1 MSMPKPPPRK
11 PPTGKRPAHPPSGR
25 RPGPAAGWRLW
36 LPLAI
41 AVGLGVVAV
50 VWLSGGSGGGGG
62 QPAGGVRA
70 VGEAAPPVRLASTS
84 GQTVDVAS
92 FRGKR
97 NVLLYFYEH
106 AG

>member
-1 MSMPKPPPRK
+1 
-11 PPTGKRPAHPPSGR
+11 
-25 RPGPAAGWRLW
+25 LW

-50 VWLSGGSGGGGG
+50 VWFSGRSGGGGG

>member
-1 MSMPKPPPRK
+1 VSKPTRSPR
-11 PPTGKRPAHPPSGR
+11 TRPAPTASTKR
-25 RPGPAAGWRLW
+25 AGPAVGWARW
-36 LPLAI
+36 LPLA
-41 AVGLGVVAV
+41 VVVVLGLVAV
-50 VWLSGGSGGGGG
+50 VWLTGRQDGGNG

-70 VGEAAPPVRLASTS
+70 VGEAAPAVRLPSTS

>member
-1 MSMPKPPPRK
+1 MSKSTRPPRK
-11 PPTGKRPAHPPSGR
+11 RPPATAPTKPA
-25 RPGPAAGWRLW
+25 GPTAGWARW
-36 LPLAI
+36 LPLA
-41 AVGLGVVAV
+41 VVVVLGVVAV
-50 VWLSGGSGGGGG
+50 VWLTGRQDSGSSA
-62 QPAGGVRA
+62 QPAGGVRT
-70 VGEAAPPVRLASTS
+70 VGEAAPAVRLASTS

>member
-1 MSMPKPPPRK
+1 MRTPKPPAR
-11 PPTGKRPAHPPSGR
+11 KRPARTSPTT
-25 RPGPAAGWRLW
+25 RPRPVAGWSPW
-36 LPLAI
+36 LALVV

-50 VWLSGGSGGGGG
+50 VWLTGRPGGGSG

-70 VGEAAPPVRLASTS
+70 VGEAAPPVRLPATS
-84 GQTVDVAS
+84 GQTVDVAG

>member
-1 MSMPKPPPRK
+1 VSKPTRPPRK
-11 PPTGKRPAHPPSGR
+11 RPAASAPTKQ
-25 RPGPAAGWRLW
+25 PGPTAGWVRW
-36 LPLAI
+36 LPLA
-41 AVGLGVVAV
+41 VVVVLGVVAV
-50 VWLSGGSGGGGG
+50 VWLTGRPGGGSGQ

-70 VGEAAPPVRLASTS
+70 VGEAAPAVRLAATS
-84 GQTVDVAS
+84 GQTVDVAG

>member
-1 MSMPKPPPRK
+1 VSKPTHPSR
-11 PPTGKRPAHPPSGR
+11 KRPDVSASTKQA
-25 RPGPAAGWRLW
+25 RPTAGWARW
-36 LPLAI
+36 LPLA
-41 AVGLGVVAV
+41 VVVVLGVVAV
-50 VWLSGGSGGGGG
+50 VWLTGRQDGGSSA
-62 QPAGGVRA
+62 QPAGSVRA
-70 VGEAAPPVRLASTS
+70 VGEAAPPVRLPATT

>member
-1 MSMPKPPPRK
+1 VSKPTRPPRK
-11 PPTGKRPAHPPSGR
+11 RPAAAAPTKQA
-25 RPGPAAGWRLW
+25 GPTAGWARW
-36 LPLAI
+36 LPLA
-41 AVGLGVVAV
+41 VVVVLGMVAV
-50 VWLSGGSGGGGG
+50 VWLTGRPGGGSG

-70 VGEAAPPVRLASTS
+70 VGEAAPAVRLPATT
-84 GQTVDVAS
+84 GQTVDVTS

>member
-1 MSMPKPPPRK
+1 VSKSTRPPRK
-11 PPTGKRPAHPPSGR
+11 RPATTASTKPA
-25 RPGPAAGWRLW
+25 GPTAGWARW
-36 LPLAI
+36 LPLA
-41 AVGLGVVAV
+41 VVVVLGLVAV
-50 VWLSGGSGGGGG
+50 VWLTGRQDGGSSA
-62 QPAGGVRA
+62 QPEGGVRA

>member
-1 MSMPKPPPRK
+1 MSKPTRPPR
-11 PPTGKRPAHPPSGR
+11 TRPAGTPPAKRAGS
-25 RPGPAAGWRLW
+25 AASWVRW
-36 LPLAI
+36 LPLA
-41 AVGLGVVAV
+41 VVVVLGLVAV
-50 VWLSGGSGGGGG
+50 VWLTGRQDGGSGRA
-62 QPAGGVRA
+62 AGATRA
-70 VGEAAPPVRLASTS
+70 VGEAAPAVRLAATS

>member
-1 MSMPKPPPRK
+1 VSKPTRPPR
-11 PPTGKRPAHPPSGR
+11 TRPARKSPTTTGAGS
-25 RPGPAAGWRLW
+25 AAGWARW
-36 LPLAI
+36 LPLAL
-41 AVGLGVVAV
+41 VVVLGLVAV
-50 VWLSGGSGGGGG
+50 VWLTGRPGGGSGQ

-70 VGEAAPPVRLASTS
+70 VGEAAPAVRLAATS
-84 GQTVDVAS
+84 GQTVDVAG

>member
-1 MSMPKPPPRK
+1 VSKPTRPPG
-11 PPTGKRPAHPPSGR
+11 TRPDVSASTKQAGTT
-25 RPGPAAGWRLW
+25 AGWARW
-36 LPLAI
+36 LPLA
-41 AVGLGVVAV
+41 VVVVLGMVAV
-50 VWLSGGSGGGGG
+50 VWLTGRQDGGSSA
-62 QPAGGVRA
+62 QPEGGVRA
-70 VGEAAPPVRLASTS
+70 VGEAAPAVRLPATT

>member
-1 MSMPKPPPRK
+1 VSNRTRPPRK
-11 PPTGKRPAHPPSGR
+11 RPAASAPTKLA
-25 RPGPAAGWRLW
+25 GPAAGWARW
-36 LPLAI
+36 LPLAVVV
-41 AVGLGVVAV
+41 ALAMVAV
-50 VWLSGGSGGGGG
+50 VWFTGRPSGGGG
-62 QPAGGVRA
+62 QPAAGGVRA
-70 VGEAAPPVRLASTS
+70 VGEAAPPVQLASTT

>member
-1 MSMPKPPPRK
+1 VRKPTPPPRK
-11 PPTGKRPAHPPSGR
+11 RPTRTSPAGRMRPT
-25 RPGPAAGWRLW
+25 AGWPLW

-41 AVGLGVVAV
+41 VVGLGVVAV
-50 VWLSGGSGGGGG
+50 VWLTGRPGGGSG

-70 VGEAAPPVRLASTS
+70 VGEAAPPVRLPATS
-84 GQTVDVAS
+84 GQTVDVAG

>member
-1 MSMPKPPPRK
+1 MSKSTRP
-11 PPTGKRPAHPPSGR
+11 RPARTASTE
-25 RPGPAAGWRLW
+25 RPGSTAGWARW
-36 LPLAI
+36 LPLA
-41 AVGLGVVAV
+41 VVVVLGVVAV
-50 VWLSGGSGGGGG
+50 VWLTGRQDGGSSG

-70 VGEAAPPVRLASTS
+70 VGEAAPAVRLPATT

>member
-1 MSMPKPPPRK
+1 VSKPTRPPRK
-11 PPTGKRPAHPPSGR
+11 RPAPTASTKR
-25 RPGPAAGWRLW
+25 VGPTAGWARW
-36 LPLAI
+36 LPLAVVV
-41 AVGLGVVAV
+41 ALAVVAV
-50 VWLSGGSGGGGG
+50 VWLTGRPGGGTG

-70 VGEAAPPVRLASTS
+70 VGEAAPPVRLAATT

>member
-1 MSMPKPPPRK
+1 
-11 PPTGKRPAHPPSGR
+11 
-25 RPGPAAGWRLW
+25 
-36 LPLAI
+36 
-41 AVGLGVVAV
+41 
-50 VWLSGGSGGGGG
+50 
-62 QPAGGVRA
+62 
-70 VGEAAPPVRLASTS
+70 VRLASTS

>member
-1 MSMPKPPPRK
+1 VSKPTRPPR
-11 PPTGKRPAHPPSGR
+11 TRPARTPPAR
-25 RPGPAAGWRLW
+25 RAGAAPGWVRW
-36 LPLAI
+36 LPLA
-41 AVGLGVVAV
+41 VVVVLGLVAV
-50 VWLSGGSGGGGG
+50 VWLTGRQDGGSG
-62 QPAGGVRA
+62 QPAGGTRA
-70 VGEAAPPVRLASTS
+70 VGEAAPAVGLASTS

>member
-1 MSMPKPPPRK
+1 MSKPRPPRK
-11 PPTGKRPAHPPSGR
+11 RPARTPASR
-25 RPGPAAGWRLW
+25 RAGATAGWARW
-36 LPLAI
+36 LPLA
-41 AVGLGVVAV
+41 AVVVLGMVAV
-50 VWLSGGSGGGGG
+50 VWLTGRSDSGGG
-62 QPAGGVRA
+62 QPAAGGVRA
-70 VGEAAPPVRLASTS
+70 VGDAAPGVRLAATS

>member
-1 MSMPKPPPRK
+1 MRKPKPPPRK
-11 PPTGKRPAHPPSGR
+11 RPARTPPTTRPR
-25 RPGPAAGWRLW
+25 PAAGWPLW

-41 AVGLGVVAV
+41 VVGLGVVAV
-50 VWLSGGSGGGGG
+50 VWLTGRPGGGSG

-70 VGEAAPPVRLASTS
+70 VGEAAPPVRLPATS
-84 GQTVDVAS
+84 GQTVDVAG
-92 FRGKR
+92 FRGRR

>member
-1 MSMPKPPPRK
+1 MSKPTRPPRK
-11 PPTGKRPAHPPSGR
+11 RPARIAPSNR
-25 RPGPAAGWRLW
+25 AGPTVGWARW
-36 LPLAI
+36 LPLAVVV
-41 AVGLGVVAV
+41 ALAVVAV
-50 VWLSGGSGGGGG
+50 VWLTGRPGGGTG

-70 VGEAAPPVRLASTS
+70 VGEAAPPVRLAATT